1 MAVEKPLFPIIAH
14 GDAFKRPGIPATASD
29 VWYNGLFTAAGAVDP
44 PGVEELSNQFAMLDL
59 TTGPGDAS
67 NVYFAFTFFLRKR
80 GYTVV
85 KVDEWIEVSA
95 THREYFERSL
105 ANKEALAGTI
115 KTGLA
120 SAAAAIADYELVRH
134 DIRRYKEIL
143 KYFEAYESSKKL
155 TDKKAREEGMKKAE
169 HSLKAMFVDN
179 VDAFTG
185 EGISM
190 RSIAPRWPTIIADF
204 MGLSE
209 EDDTVQKIQE
219 RIKVTR
225 AESVILKT
233 KNNLYQEWKRMFGE
247 AIKERYENLN
257 VLAEARKKSIEEYR
271 EWIKPHIARFRL
283 MRVGGERPNVR
294 AKSMLRS
301 FAEVT
306 GQATF
311 SNKIYLWA
319 WTKFKIP
326 EAHKP
331 VSEGEDEFIIHPYDK
346 WLQDFIVN
354 ETYGL
359 AHKDYYPWLKN
370 PVPYC
375 RNSSCKKYLPPETQ
389 VCEKC
394 KSAASVIMK
403 TTADKIV
410 EEEILPL
417 WKKSEMSLDRNEL
430 YYLFVET
437 EVTRLGVRTQSGELE
452 NIIFEPKNW
461 VVSQNIILFKILEL
475 LCRERE
481 MERYVDSMVGLKTGE
496 GKGVSELVKEEF
508 PTFFGKTMLKAPTEL
523 QAFAKDWSETMGK
536 IGGALKYPLKF
547 LQHAGPT
554 FTLVKTGPYET
565 ILKERQI
572 KQYFVPAG
580 EKYGEIVR
588 FLKGKFG
595 IF

>member
-1 MAVEKPLFPIIAH
+1 MVAEKPLFPFIAH
-14 GDAFKRPGIPATASD
+14 GSAFEKPGIPATASD

-44 PGVEELSNQFAMLDL
+44 PGVEELSNQFAVLDL

-67 NVYFAFTFFLRKR
+67 NVYFSYTFFLRKR

-134 DIRRYKEIL
+134 DIRKYKEIL
-143 KYFEAYESSKKL
+143 KYFEEYEKAKAL
-155 TDKKAREEGMKKAE
+155 TDKNAREDGMKKAE

-190 RSIAPRWPTIIADF
+190 RSIAPRWPTLIADF
-204 MGLSE
+204 MGLKE
-209 EDDTVQKIQE
+209 EYDTVPKIQNSMG
-219 RIKVTR
+219 ITR
-225 AESVILKT
+225 AEAVILKT
-233 KNNLYQEWKRMFGE
+233 KNNLYLEWKRMFGE
-247 AIKERYENLN
+247 AVKERYENMN
-257 VLAEARKKSIEEYR
+257 TLAIARKRSIDEYR
-271 EWIKPHIARFRL
+271 EWIKPHIARFR
-283 MRVGGERPNVR
+283 MMKVGADRPNIR
-294 AKSMLRS
+294 KALLKS

-311 SNKIYLWA
+311 SNKIYLWS
-319 WTKFKIP
+319 WVKFKIP

-331 VSEGEDEFIIHPYDK
+331 VSEGEKGFIIHPYDN
-346 WLQDFIVN
+346 FIKDLILN
-354 ETYGL
+354 EKYGL
-359 AHKDYYPWLKN
+359 ANKDYYPWLRN
-370 PVPYC
+370 PVPFC
-375 RNSSCKKYLPPETQ
+375 KNCKKYQPSETQ
-389 VCEKC
+389 VCEEC
-394 KSAASVIMK
+394 KSAASVINK
-403 TTADKIV
+403 TVADQIV
-410 EEEILPL
+410 ETEILPL
-417 WKKSEMSLDRNEL
+417 WNKNEMSLDRNEL

-461 VVSQNIILFKILEL
+461 VVSQNIILLKILEL
-475 LCRERE
+475 ICRERE
-481 MERYVDSMVGLKTGE
+481 LDRYVDSMVGLRTGE
-496 GKGVSELVKEEF
+496 GKGVSEIVKEEF
-508 PTFFGKTMLKAPTEL
+508 PMIFGKKIPAAPTEL
-523 QAFAKDWSETMGK
+523 QAFAKDWGDTMGK
-536 IGGALKYPLKF
+536 IGGYLKYPLKF
-547 LQHAGPT
+547 LTHAGKT

-580 EKYGEIVR
+580 EKYGEITR

>member
-1 MAVEKPLFPIIAH
+1 MVAEKPLFPFIAH
-14 GDAFKRPGIPATASD
+14 GSAFKKPGIPATASD

-134 DIRRYKEIL
+134 DIRKYQEIL
-143 KYFEAYESSKKL
+143 KYFEAYEVAKKL
-155 TDKKAREEGMKKAE
+155 TDKKTRDEGMKKAE

-190 RSIAPRWPTIIADF
+190 RSIAPRWPTLIADF
-204 MGLSE
+204 MGLKE
-209 EDDTVQKIQE
+209 EYDTVEKIKDN
-219 RIKVTR
+219 IGITR
-225 AESVILKT
+225 AEAVILKT
-233 KNNLYQEWKRMFGE
+233 KNNLYLEWKRMFGE
-247 AIKERYENLN
+247 AVKERYENMN
-257 VLAEARKKSIEEYR
+257 TLAIARKRSIDEYR
-271 EWIKPHIARFRL
+271 EWIKPHIARFR
-283 MRVGGERPNVR
+283 MMKVGADRPNIR
-294 AKSMLRS
+294 KALLKS

-319 WTKFKIP
+319 WVKFKIP

-331 VSEGEDEFIIHPYDK
+331 VSEGEGGFIIHPYDK
-346 WLQDFIVN
+346 FIRELILN
-354 ETYGL
+354 EEYGL
-359 AHKDYYPWLKN
+359 ASKNYYPWLRN

-375 RNSSCKKYLPPETQ
+375 RNCKKYQPSETE

-394 KSAASVIMK
+394 KSAASVIDK
-403 TTADKIV
+403 TVADQIV
-410 EEEILPL
+410 ETEILPL
-417 WKKSEMSLDRNEL
+417 WNKNEMSLDRNEL

-461 VVSQNIILFKILEL
+461 VVSQNIILLKILEL
-475 LCRERE
+475 ICRERE
-481 MERYVDSMVGLKTGE
+481 LDRYVDSMVGLRTGE
-496 GKGVSELVKEEF
+496 GKGVSEIVKEEF
-508 PTFFGKTMLKAPTEL
+508 PTLFGKKIPTKPTDL
-523 QAFAKDWSETMGK
+523 QAFAKDWNETMGK
-536 IGGALKYPLKF
+536 IGGALKYPLKY
-547 LQHAGPT
+547 LTHAGET

-580 EKYGEIVR
+580 EKYGEITR